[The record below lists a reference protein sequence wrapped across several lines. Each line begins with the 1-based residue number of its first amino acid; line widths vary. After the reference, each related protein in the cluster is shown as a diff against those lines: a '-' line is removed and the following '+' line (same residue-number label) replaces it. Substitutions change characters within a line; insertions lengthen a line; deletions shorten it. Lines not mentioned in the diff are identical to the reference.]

1 MYVTIDNKQYK
12 VKDVYVQLVNS
23 LVVGIGFGV
32 TMFTLLYLTVH
43 VI

>member
-1 MYVTIDNKQYK
+1 MYVTINNKQYK
-12 VKDVYVQLVNS
+12 VKEFYVQLMNS

-43 VI
+43 II